1 MYNVHLVKL
10 ASRLS
15 VATAFILT
23 ITKIYGAY
31 ITQSLSLLSSLFDSS
46 IDMMASIGNLIAVT
60 LAAKPADNRF
70 RFGYGKLEAISA
82 LIQALLIIFSLFYL
96 IVEAVQRF
104 FDPILSM
111 PHPKIGIVIMVISI
125 ALTLLLTLFQRYV
138 IKKTN
143 SLAIKADSLHY
154 KTDLAINLVV
164 ILALS
169 LSQYYPHI
177 DSISC
182 LFISGFVM
190 WSTRTIMKESLAV
203 LLDKEIDHTEK
214 SNIVNILNNH
224 SKVKG
229 FHNFRTRTSGKK
241 IFIEVHIEMEPTLTL
256 IESHNIAHELK
267 DAVEDL
273 YPESEMIIHQDPI
286 GHDKITEKRF

>member
-1 MYNVHLVKL
+1 MYNIQLVKW

-23 ITKIYGAY
+23 VTKIYGAY
-31 ITQSLSLLSSLFDSS
+31 VTQSLSLLSSLFDSS
-46 IDMMASIGNLIAVT
+46 IDMMASIVNLVAVT
-60 LAAKPADNRF
+60 FAAKPADNKF

-82 LIQALLIIFSLFYL
+82 LIQALLIIFSLLYL
-96 IVEAVQRF
+96 VTEAIQRF
-104 FDPILSM
+104 LAPSFSM
-111 PHPKIGIVIMVISI
+111 PHPKVGIVIMLVSI
-125 ALTLLLTLFQRYV
+125 TLTLLLTLFQRYV

-154 KTDLAINLVV
+154 KTDLAINIVV
-164 ILALS
+164 IFALS
-169 LSQYYPHI
+169 LSQHYPHF

-182 LFISGFVM
+182 LLISGFVI

-203 LLDKEIDHTEK
+203 LLDKEIDHAEK
-214 SNIVNILNNH
+214 SNILNILNSH
-224 SKVKG
+224 KKVKG

-267 DAVEDL
+267 DAIEAL
-273 YPESEMIIHQDPI
+273 YPESEMIVHQDPI
-286 GHDKITEKRF
+286 GHDKITERRF